1 MIPGGRK
8 APPLASLLNSTD
20 SEALNLI
27 ADLLSGTEWNIDT
40 LMSISDLVTSTGR
53 EIKDLGEE

>member
-1 MIPGGRK
+1 M
-8 APPLASLLNSTD
+8 ND

-53 EIKDLGEE
+53 EIKDLEEE

>member
-1 MIPGGRK
+1 M
-8 APPLASLLNSTD
+8 TD

-53 EIKDLGEE
+53 EIKDLEEE

>member
-1 MIPGGRK
+1 M
-8 APPLASLLNSTD
+8 TD

-27 ADLLSGTEWNIDT
+27 ADLISGTEWNIDT

-53 EIKDLGEE
+53 EIKDLEEE

>member
-1 MIPGGRK
+1 M
-8 APPLASLLNSTD
+8 TD

-40 LMSISDLVTSTGR
+40 LISISDLVTSTGR
-53 EIKDLGEE
+53 EIKDLEEE

>member
-1 MIPGGRK
+1 M
-8 APPLASLLNSTD
+8 TD

>member
-1 MIPGGRK
+1 M
-8 APPLASLLNSTD
+8 TD
-20 SEALNLI
+20 SEALNRI